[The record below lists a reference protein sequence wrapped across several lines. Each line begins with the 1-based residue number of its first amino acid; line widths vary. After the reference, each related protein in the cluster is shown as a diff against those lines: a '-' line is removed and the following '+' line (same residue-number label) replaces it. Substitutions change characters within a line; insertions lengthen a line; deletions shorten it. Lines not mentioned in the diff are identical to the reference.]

1 MKHRAIHLRSPQNTN
16 LLSRVKQ
23 LFLLFIGI
31 FVLASAG
38 YCQNKEELKKERD
51 RISKNIELTNK
62 LIKETRATRS
72 KQQAELSLI
81 NKKINLRE
89 DLIRSLKGEIALYN
103 RQIRSNEEEI
113 DRLQNELEALK
124 ERYAESIR
132 FAQRTSNDQEKL
144 MYIFGSEDFAQA
156 VRRIRYLKQYA
167 ESRKKQAE
175 KIQNTQE
182 ELNSLNNELA
192 LSIKSKDE
200 LIQKELATKNEL
212 TQDLSNQKSVVKD
225 LKREENQLV
234 AKLKQ
239 QEKEREKLNKEIQR
253 IIEAEIRASRKD
265 NDGVFA
271 LTPEAAALSADFEKN
286 KGKLPWPVERGVITA
301 NFGKNP
307 HPVLAG
313 ITIPNNGIDIATNS
327 EAQVRSIFEGTVS
340 AVFSISGAGQN
351 VIINHG
357 GYRTV
362 YSNLKDVYVSK
373 GQKVENKD
381 VLGTVLTDESS
392 GKTEAHLEIWRV
404 SQKGTTKEDPALWIF
419 RK

>member
-1 MKHRAIHLRSPQNTN
+1 MKIRVIPLKSLLNTN
-16 LLSRVKQ
+16 PFSSVKH
-23 LFLLFIGI
+23 FLFILLGI
-31 FVLASAG
+31 FFISFSG
-38 YCQNKEELKKERD
+38 YSQSKEELKKERD

-62 LIKETRATRS
+62 LIKETRTNRS
-72 KQQAELSLI
+72 KKQAELSLI

-89 DLIRSLKGEIALYN
+89 DLIRSLRGEIALYN

-113 DRLQNELEALK
+113 ERLEKDLNNLK

-132 FAQRTSNDQEKL
+132 FAQRTSNEQEKL
-144 MYIFGSEDFAQA
+144 MYIFGSEDFVQA
-156 VRRIRYLKQYA
+156 VRRIRFLKQYT
-167 ESRKKQAE
+167 ENRKKQAE
-175 KIQNTQE
+175 KIQQTQE
-182 ELNSLNNELA
+182 DLNALNNELA
-192 LSIKSKDE
+192 LSIENKDD
-200 LIQKELATKNEL
+200 LIQKELATKSEL
-212 TQDLSNQKSVVKD
+212 TEDLSNQKNVVQN
-225 LKREENQLV
+225 LKQEERQLV

-271 LTPEAAALSADFEKN
+271 LTPEAAALSASFEKN

-301 NFGKNP
+301 NFGQNP

-313 ITIPNNGIDIATNS
+313 ITIPNNGIDIATNA
-327 EAQVRSIFEGTVS
+327 EAKVRSIFQGTVS

-373 GQKVENKD
+373 GQKIENKD
-381 VLGTVLTDESS
+381 VIGTVLTDESS

-404 SQKGTTKEDPALWIF
+404 SQKGTTKEDPALWIY